1 MEGGK
6 LASCIAFCARR
17 ARHGNHE
24 VTAQYLWQALHSLT
38 ALDAKSEP
46 VPISL
51 SEALEH
57 RIELPKPDRPESTHS
72 AAGPGPEAGRV
83 NPFIPTGIEAAT
95 QTHDAVIRA
104 AECTSIV
111 EQMVQK
117 TLAEQIAPIQAMVD
131 QLLANQRC
139 ESDAPAND
147 RVQDGRDDNQKMLGP
162 TRASFDMTIGRMAD
176 GSSSHS
182 RDHVRAQHKEER
194 RRSRQAELIARLV
207 G

>member
-1 MEGGK
+1 M
-6 LASCIAFCARR
+6 
-17 ARHGNHE
+17 
-24 VTAQYLWQALHSLT
+24 T

-72 AAGPGPEAGRV
+72 AAGPGPEAGWV

-139 ESDAPAND
+139 ESDAPAAPTLPTPPLRND
-147 RVQDGRDDNQKMLGP
+147 RVQDGRDDNQKMVLGP

-176 GSSSHS
+176 ASSSHS

-194 RRSRQAELIARLV
+194 RRSRQAELISRLV

>member
-83 NPFIPTGIEAAT
+83 NPFIN
-95 QTHDAVIRA
+95 
-104 AECTSIV
+104 
-111 EQMVQK
+111 
-117 TLAEQIAPIQAMVD
+117 
-131 QLLANQRC
+131 ANPRC
-139 ESDAPAND
+139 SHQSS
-147 RVQDGRDDNQKMLGP
+147 RV
-162 TRASFDMTIGRMAD
+162 
-176 GSSSHS
+176 
-182 RDHVRAQHKEER
+182 HKYC
-194 RRSRQAELIARLV
+194 
-207 G
+207 